1 MKTQEKTAAKT
12 AADWIAEIERAAAGS
27 DAETRTIHRI
37 EIGQHV
43 RQGDLYVI
51 RIKDCPT
58 KGEISDRQ
66 LAPGSTQGSRHV
78 AEGDV
83 TIYRVES
90 RDVAI
95 GPIVFASAQW
105 RLAHPEHAHMVL
117 PAGTYQIRY
126 QVDEHAQQVVRD

>member
-1 MKTQEKTAAKT
+1 MKTQEKT

-37 EIGQHV
+37 KIGQHV

-51 RIKDCPT
+51 RIDTPPKKCSVT
-58 KGEISDRQ
+58 SERQ

-95 GPIVFASAQW
+95 GPIVHAPVPW

-117 PAGTYQIRY
+117 PAGTYQILY
-126 QVDEHAQQVVRD
+126 QLDERTRQAVRD